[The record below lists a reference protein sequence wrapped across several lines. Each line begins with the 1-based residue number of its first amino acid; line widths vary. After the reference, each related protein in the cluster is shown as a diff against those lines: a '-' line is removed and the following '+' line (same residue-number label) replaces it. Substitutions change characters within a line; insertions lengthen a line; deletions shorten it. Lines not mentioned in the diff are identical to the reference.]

1 MPRLSMNELT
11 TFRWSFDEDLTY
23 YKQAGY
29 QGIGLWLRKL
39 EDFGVERGI
48 EMLQES
54 DLAVSNVMW
63 AGGFTGSDGE
73 SVGSS
78 LAEARRT
85 LELAREVNAG
95 CLTLYAGGRNRHTR
109 RHARRLLTS
118 ALDDLLPFAE
128 LAEVPLAIEPM
139 HPCYSNE
146 WSFLDSLESTLEI
159 IQSYRTPWL
168 KLVYDTFHFPL
179 SEAQD
184 GLLEEM
190 VPHLA
195 VVHLSDRDRP
205 HDLDQERCQLGMGSV
220 PLEAIIHQLLSAGY
234 EGFFDIE
241 ILGQS
246 IETTCYHKLLHQ
258 SRQVFDQITTNA
270 SVVRSA

>member
-1 MPRLSMNELT
+1 MNELT

-23 YKQAGY
+23 YQQAGY

-54 DLAVSNVMW
+54 ELFVSNVMW

-73 SVGSS
+73 PVDNN
-78 LAEARRT
+78 LAEARRA
-85 LELAREVNAG
+85 LQFAKQVNAE
-95 CLTLYAGGRNRHTR
+95 CLTLYAGGRNRHTQ
-109 RHARRLLTS
+109 RHARRLLNS

-128 LAEVPLAIEPM
+128 LAEVPLAIKPM

-179 SEAQD
+179 DEAQN
-184 GLLEEM
+184 GLLEAM

-205 HDLDQERCQLGMGSV
+205 FDLDQERCQLGMGTV
-220 PLEAIIHQLLSAGY
+220 PLDAIVSQLLCAGY
-234 EGFFDIE
+234 DGFFDIE

-246 IETTCYHKLLHQ
+246 VETTCYHELLLQSKLAFERIAVDAL
-258 SRQVFDQITTNA
+258 VAKTA
-270 SVVRSA
+270 